1 MGSFKRAVL
10 YITRKKKKSI
20 LMFFILFCIATA
32 VLSGI
37 SIKKATSIARQN
49 SSKETANTFEIQN
62 NLATNFTGTMPESLV
77 NKVSKVNGI
86 KNYDASVQGIGLVF
100 KQLQNVEPKNNTVQY
115 TDKQYKNLFPVEA
128 HKFTEYDTKFMS
140 KSFRLVEGRHL
151 VEGDKNKVL
160 VHKALAEKNNLKVG
174 DRIIGTK
181 DSLDYNASKDAP
193 SEYDLEIVGI
203 FESQNTDRMG
213 SKLEIPENLILSDMN
228 TLNALYGYSKGN
240 SQYTS
245 AVFNTNKNVDDVI
258 SDVISIVATDELT
271 VQGKPLVPFTV
282 TVLLPPAFSN
292 DNSVSDTVKVEPDCL
307 MATVL
312 ALSKS
317 FDSLEKIVNMLLIG
331 SIIVGIIV
339 LSLVLAFWIQGRIH
353 ETGILLSIGVGK
365 FKIISQYIIELLLI
379 SVLAF
384 GTSYFSSKMISQN
397 IGDAMVSQASKQAV
411 QEVQQGFGGMS
422 LGYDANTSLATQTV
436 DGIDVDVSLKEV
448 LYVYAIGATI
458 IISSVM
464 ISSSSIIRLK
474 PKEIL
479 SKMS

>member
-203 FESQNTDRMG
+203 FESENTDRMG

-258 SDVISIVATDELT
+258 SDVNKIQENWSLYNIS
-271 VQGKPLVPFTV
+271 K
-282 TVLLPPAFSN
+282 
-292 DNSVSDTVKVEPDCL
+292 SDDTF
-307 MATVL
+307 L

>member
-115 TDKQYKNLFPVEA
+115 TDKQYENLFPVEA
-128 HKFTEYDTKFMS
+128 QKFTEYDTKFMS

-258 SDVISIVATDELT
+258 SDVNKIQENWSLYNIS
-271 VQGKPLVPFTV
+271 K
-282 TVLLPPAFSN
+282 
-292 DNSVSDTVKVEPDCL
+292 SDDTF
-307 MATVL
+307 L

>member
-258 SDVISIVATDELT
+258 SDVNKIQENWSLYNIS
-271 VQGKPLVPFTV
+271 K
-282 TVLLPPAFSN
+282 
-292 DNSVSDTVKVEPDCL
+292 SDDTF
-307 MATVL
+307 L

-339 LSLVLAFWIQGRIH
+339 LSLVLAFWFQGRIH

>member
-258 SDVISIVATDELT
+258 SDVNKIQENWSLYNIS
-271 VQGKPLVPFTV
+271 K
-282 TVLLPPAFSN
+282 
-292 DNSVSDTVKVEPDCL
+292 SDDTF
-307 MATVL
+307 L

-384 GTSYFSSKMISQN
+384 GASYFSSKMISQN

>member
-115 TDKQYKNLFPVEA
+115 TDKKYKNLFPVEA

-140 KSFRLVEGRHL
+140 KSFRLVEGRNL
-151 VEGDKNKVL
+151 VEGDKNKVF

-258 SDVISIVATDELT
+258 SDVNKIQENWSLYNIS
-271 VQGKPLVPFTV
+271 K
-282 TVLLPPAFSN
+282 
-292 DNSVSDTVKVEPDCL
+292 SDDTF
-307 MATVL
+307 L

>member
-115 TDKQYKNLFPVEA
+115 TDKQYENLFPVEA

-181 DSLDYNASKDAP
+181 DSLDYNAYKDAP

-258 SDVISIVATDELT
+258 SDVNKIQENWSLYNIS
-271 VQGKPLVPFTV
+271 K
-282 TVLLPPAFSN
+282 
-292 DNSVSDTVKVEPDCL
+292 SDDTF
-307 MATVL
+307 L

>member
-258 SDVISIVATDELT
+258 SDVNKIQENWSLYNIS
-271 VQGKPLVPFTV
+271 K
-282 TVLLPPAFSN
+282 
-292 DNSVSDTVKVEPDCL
+292 SDDTF
-307 MATVL
+307 L

-479 SKMS
+479 SKMR

>member
-62 NLATNFTGTMPESLV
+62 NLATNFIGTMPESLV

-258 SDVISIVATDELT
+258 SDVNKIQENWSLYNIS
-271 VQGKPLVPFTV
+271 K
-282 TVLLPPAFSN
+282 
-292 DNSVSDTVKVEPDCL
+292 SDDTF
-307 MATVL
+307 L

-422 LGYDANTSLATQTV
+422 LGYDANSSLATQTV

>member
-258 SDVISIVATDELT
+258 SDVNKIQENWSLYNIS
-271 VQGKPLVPFTV
+271 K
-282 TVLLPPAFSN
+282 
-292 DNSVSDTVKVEPDCL
+292 SDDTF
-307 MATVL
+307 L

-331 SIIVGIIV
+331 SMIVGIIV

>member
-115 TDKQYKNLFPVEA
+115 TDKQYKNLFPVES

-258 SDVISIVATDELT
+258 SDVNKIQENWSLYNIS
-271 VQGKPLVPFTV
+271 K
-282 TVLLPPAFSN
+282 
-292 DNSVSDTVKVEPDCL
+292 SDDTF
-307 MATVL
+307 L

>member
-258 SDVISIVATDELT
+258 SDVNKIQENWSLYNIS
-271 VQGKPLVPFTV
+271 K
-282 TVLLPPAFSN
+282 
-292 DNSVSDTVKVEPDCL
+292 SDDTF
-307 MATVL
+307 L

-464 ISSSSIIRLK
+464 ISSSSIKRLK

>member
-258 SDVISIVATDELT
+258 SDVNKIQENWSLYNIS
-271 VQGKPLVPFTV
+271 K
-282 TVLLPPAFSN
+282 
-292 DNSVSDTVKVEPDCL
+292 SDDTF
-307 MATVL
+307 L

-436 DGIDVDVSLKEV
+436 DGIDIDVSLKEV

>member
-258 SDVISIVATDELT
+258 SDVNKIQENWSLYNIS
-271 VQGKPLVPFTV
+271 K
-282 TVLLPPAFSN
+282 
-292 DNSVSDTVKVEPDCL
+292 SDDTF
-307 MATVL
+307 L

-331 SIIVGIIV
+331 SIIVWIIV

>member
-258 SDVISIVATDELT
+258 SDVNKIQENWSLYNIS
-271 VQGKPLVPFTV
+271 K
-282 TVLLPPAFSN
+282 
-292 DNSVSDTVKVEPDCL
+292 SDDTF
-307 MATVL
+307 L

-353 ETGILLSIGVGK
+353 ETGILLSIGVSK
-365 FKIISQYIIELLLI
+365 FNIISQYIIELLLI

-384 GTSYFSSKMISQN
+384 GGSYFSSKVISQN
-397 IGDAMVSQASKQAV
+397 IGNTIVSQASKQAV
-411 QEVQQGFGGMS
+411 QDVKSGFGGFS
-422 LGYDANTSLATQTV
+422 LGNDVNSSLATRTV
-436 DGIDVDVSLKEV
+436 DEIDVKIQAKEV
-448 LYVYAIGATI
+448 VYVYIIGTGII
-458 IISSVM
+458 IISVVL
-464 ISSSSIIRLK
+464 SSASIIRLK

>member
-258 SDVISIVATDELT
+258 SDVNKIQENWSLYNIS
-271 VQGKPLVPFTV
+271 K
-282 TVLLPPAFSN
+282 
-292 DNSVSDTVKVEPDCL
+292 SDDTF
-307 MATVL
+307 L

-353 ETGILLSIGVGK
+353 ETGILLSIGVSK
-365 FKIISQYIIELLLI
+365 FNVISQYIIELLLI

-384 GTSYFSSKMISQN
+384 GASYFSSKVISQN
-397 IGDAMVSQASKQAV
+397 IGNAIVNQASKQAV
-411 QEVQQGFGGMS
+411 QDVQQGFGGMS

>member
-115 TDKQYKNLFPVEA
+115 TDKQYENLFPVEA

-258 SDVISIVATDELT
+258 SDVNKIQENWSLYNIS
-271 VQGKPLVPFTV
+271 K
-282 TVLLPPAFSN
+282 
-292 DNSVSDTVKVEPDCL
+292 SDDTF
-307 MATVL
+307 L

-331 SIIVGIIV
+331 SIIVGILV
-339 LSLVLAFWIQGRIH
+339 LCLGLAFWIQGRIH

>member
-258 SDVISIVATDELT
+258 SDVNKIQENWSLYNIS
-271 VQGKPLVPFTV
+271 K
-282 TVLLPPAFSN
+282 
-292 DNSVSDTVKVEPDCL
+292 SDDTF
-307 MATVL
+307 L

-317 FDSLEKIVNMLLIG
+317 FYSLEKIVNMLLIG

>member
-258 SDVISIVATDELT
+258 SDVNKIQENWSLYNIS
-271 VQGKPLVPFTV
+271 K
-282 TVLLPPAFSN
+282 
-292 DNSVSDTVKVEPDCL
+292 SDDTF
-307 MATVL
+307 L

-458 IISSVM
+458 IISSH
-464 ISSSSIIRLK
+464 LK
-474 PKEIL
+474 NGKNIE
-479 SKMS
+479 

>member
-115 TDKQYKNLFPVEA
+115 TDKQYENLFPVEA
-128 HKFTEYDTKFMS
+128 HKFTEYDTKFMG

-258 SDVISIVATDELT
+258 SDVNKIQENWSLYNIS
-271 VQGKPLVPFTV
+271 K
-282 TVLLPPAFSN
+282 
-292 DNSVSDTVKVEPDCL
+292 SDDTF
-307 MATVL
+307 L

-339 LSLVLAFWIQGRIH
+339 LSLVLAFWIQGKIH

>member
-115 TDKQYKNLFPVEA
+115 TDKKYKNLFPVEA

-160 VHKALAEKNNLKVG
+160 VHKELAEKNNLKVG

-258 SDVISIVATDELT
+258 SDVNKIQENWSLYNIS
-271 VQGKPLVPFTV
+271 K
-282 TVLLPPAFSN
+282 
-292 DNSVSDTVKVEPDCL
+292 SDDTF
-307 MATVL
+307 L

-422 LGYDANTSLATQTV
+422 LGYDANSSLATQTV

>member
-258 SDVISIVATDELT
+258 SDVNKIQENWSLYNIS
-271 VQGKPLVPFTV
+271 K
-282 TVLLPPAFSN
+282 
-292 DNSVSDTVKVEPDCL
+292 SDDTF
-307 MATVL
+307 L

-384 GTSYFSSKMISQN
+384 GTSYFSSKMISHN

>member
-100 KQLQNVEPKNNTVQY
+100 KHLQNVEPKNNTVQY

-258 SDVISIVATDELT
+258 SDVNKIQENWSLYNIS
-271 VQGKPLVPFTV
+271 K
-282 TVLLPPAFSN
+282 
-292 DNSVSDTVKVEPDCL
+292 SDDTF
-307 MATVL
+307 L

>member
-115 TDKQYKNLFPVEA
+115 TDKKYKNLFPVEA

-258 SDVISIVATDELT
+258 SDVNKIQENWSLYNIS
-271 VQGKPLVPFTV
+271 K
-282 TVLLPPAFSN
+282 
-292 DNSVSDTVKVEPDCL
+292 SDDTF
-307 MATVL
+307 L

-339 LSLVLAFWIQGRIH
+339 ISLVLAFWIQGRIH

>member
-1 MGSFKRAVL
+1 M
-10 YITRKKKKSI
+10 
-20 LMFFILFCIATA
+20 
-32 VLSGI
+32 
-37 SIKKATSIARQN
+37 
-49 SSKETANTFEIQN
+49 
-62 NLATNFTGTMPESLV
+62 
-77 NKVSKVNGI
+77 
-86 KNYDASVQGIGLVF
+86 
-100 KQLQNVEPKNNTVQY
+100 EPKNNTVQY

-258 SDVISIVATDELT
+258 SDVNKIQENWSLYNIS
-271 VQGKPLVPFTV
+271 K
-282 TVLLPPAFSN
+282 
-292 DNSVSDTVKVEPDCL
+292 SDDTF
-307 MATVL
+307 L

-365 FKIISQYIIELLLI
+365 FKNN
-379 SVLAF
+379 F
-384 GTSYFSSKMISQN
+384 
-397 IGDAMVSQASKQAV
+397 
-411 QEVQQGFGGMS
+411 
-422 LGYDANTSLATQTV
+422 
-436 DGIDVDVSLKEV
+436 
-448 LYVYAIGATI
+448 TI
-458 IISSVM
+458 YN
-464 ISSSSIIRLK
+464 
-474 PKEIL
+474 
-479 SKMS
+479 

>member
-115 TDKQYKNLFPVEA
+115 TDKQYENLFPVEA

-258 SDVISIVATDELT
+258 SDVNKIQENWSLYNIS
-271 VQGKPLVPFTV
+271 K
-282 TVLLPPAFSN
+282 
-292 DNSVSDTVKVEPDCL
+292 SDDTF
-307 MATVL
+307 L

-365 FKIISQYIIELLLI
+365 IKIISQYIIELLLI

>member
-181 DSLDYNASKDAP
+181 DCLDYNASKDAP

-258 SDVISIVATDELT
+258 SDVNKIQENWSLYNIS
-271 VQGKPLVPFTV
+271 K
-282 TVLLPPAFSN
+282 
-292 DNSVSDTVKVEPDCL
+292 SDDTF
-307 MATVL
+307 L

>member
-258 SDVISIVATDELT
+258 SDVNKIQDNWSLYNIS
-271 VQGKPLVPFTV
+271 K
-282 TVLLPPAFSN
+282 
-292 DNSVSDTVKVEPDCL
+292 SDDTF
-307 MATVL
+307 L

>member
-258 SDVISIVATDELT
+258 SDVNKIQENWSLYNIS
-271 VQGKPLVPFTV
+271 K
-282 TVLLPPAFSN
+282 
-292 DNSVSDTVKVEPDCL
+292 SDDTF
-307 MATVL
+307 L

-448 LYVYAIGATI
+448 LYVYAIGSTI

>member
-160 VHKALAEKNNLKVG
+160 VHKELAEKNNLKVG

-193 SEYDLEIVGI
+193 SEYNLEIVGI

-258 SDVISIVATDELT
+258 SDVNKIQENWSLYNIS
-271 VQGKPLVPFTV
+271 K
-282 TVLLPPAFSN
+282 
-292 DNSVSDTVKVEPDCL
+292 SDDTF
-307 MATVL
+307 L

>member
-128 HKFTEYDTKFMS
+128 HKFTEYDTKFTS

-258 SDVISIVATDELT
+258 SDVNKIQENWSLYNIS
-271 VQGKPLVPFTV
+271 K
-282 TVLLPPAFSN
+282 
-292 DNSVSDTVKVEPDCL
+292 SDDTF
-307 MATVL
+307 L

-397 IGDAMVSQASKQAV
+397 IGDAMVSQASKQTV

>member
-100 KQLQNVEPKNNTVQY
+100 KQLQNVEPKNNTFQY

-258 SDVISIVATDELT
+258 SDVNKIQENWSLYNIS
-271 VQGKPLVPFTV
+271 K
-282 TVLLPPAFSN
+282 
-292 DNSVSDTVKVEPDCL
+292 SDDTF
-307 MATVL
+307 L

>member
-258 SDVISIVATDELT
+258 SDVNKIQENWSLYNIS
-271 VQGKPLVPFTV
+271 K
-282 TVLLPPAFSN
+282 
-292 DNSVSDTVKVEPDCL
+292 SDDTF
-307 MATVL
+307 L

-464 ISSSSIIRLK
+464 ISSPSIIRLK

>member
-193 SEYDLEIVGI
+193 SEYNLEIVGI

-258 SDVISIVATDELT
+258 SDVNKIQENWSLYNIS
-271 VQGKPLVPFTV
+271 K
-282 TVLLPPAFSN
+282 
-292 DNSVSDTVKVEPDCL
+292 SDDTF
-307 MATVL
+307 L

>member
-258 SDVISIVATDELT
+258 SDVNKIQENWSLYNIS
-271 VQGKPLVPFTV
+271 K
-282 TVLLPPAFSN
+282 
-292 DNSVSDTVKVEPDCL
+292 SDDTF
-307 MATVL
+307 L

-411 QEVQQGFGGMS
+411 QEVQQGFGWMS

>member
-115 TDKQYKNLFPVEA
+115 TDKKYKNLFPVEA

-258 SDVISIVATDELT
+258 SDVNKIQENWSLYNIS
-271 VQGKPLVPFTV
+271 
-282 TVLLPPAFSN
+282 
-292 DNSVSDTVKVEPDCL
+292 NSDDTF
-307 MATVL
+307 L

>member
-258 SDVISIVATDELT
+258 SDVNKIQENWSLYNIS
-271 VQGKPLVPFTV
+271 K
-282 TVLLPPAFSN
+282 
-292 DNSVSDTVKVEPDCL
+292 SDDTF
-307 MATVL
+307 L

-365 FKIISQYIIELLLI
+365 FKIISQYRIELLLI

>member
-258 SDVISIVATDELT
+258 SDVNKIQENWSLYNIS
-271 VQGKPLVPFTV
+271 K
-282 TVLLPPAFSN
+282 
-292 DNSVSDTVKVEPDCL
+292 SDDTF
-307 MATVL
+307 L

-353 ETGILLSIGVGK
+353 ETRILLSIGVGK